1 MKINIIS
8 KFIYKLFIL
17 TCILLLSVVLDKYE
31 IINLKTIKHHLNQ
44 NINFVNI
51 TKAVNGSINIID
63 LGDNV
68 IDVSLNDSKSKII
81 DENKYLYEQNESKVY
96 STILGSVIKIKNTN
110 DEYEVMILDESN
122 RVITI
127 SKLKKINVKLYQIIK
142 INDLIGEASVRDN
155 NNNNNNNNNCYCYYY
170 FLEINEN

>member
-31 IINLKTIKHHLNQ
+31 LINLKTIKHHLNE

-81 DENKYLYEQNESKVY
+81 DENKYLYEQKYCQNGDKCIKYKDKESPLPGVF
-96 STILGSVIKIKNTN
+96 
-110 DEYEVMILDESN
+110 
-122 RVITI
+122 R
-127 SKLKKINVKLYQIIK
+127 
-142 INDLIGEASVRDN
+142 
-155 NNNNNNNNNCYCYYY
+155 
-170 FLEINEN
+170 